1 LHLWRLPAAV
11 EAADRAALE
20 RDARNTFQK
29 LIAKVPAAKTLSRE
43 AVAVLVF
50 PKITKAGLVV
60 GGQYGDG
67 VLFRDSQVAG
77 YYNTAG
83 ASYGLQAGAQQY
95 GYAMFFMNEK
105 SLKALDQNDG
115 FEVGVGPSIVVV
127 DQGMGKSLTSTT
139 AKNDIYAFIFSQ
151 KGLMAGL
158 GPARQQDYKIERL
171 ASPGAERD
179 AEHLLALRFRDAI
192 AGAPLRMAEVAPLLR
207 REVAID
213 PQTSCTETE
222 GS

>member
-1 LHLWRLPAAV
+1 MYKLYNTFVARGSQVSRWFLIAVIAALLAPASAL
-11 EAADRAALE
+11 AADSRGALE
-20 RDARNTFQK
+20 RDARNTYQK
-29 LIAKVPAAKTLSRE
+29 LIAGVPAARLLSRE

-67 VLFRDSQVAG
+67 VLFAGGKVAG
-77 YYNTAG
+77 YYNTTG

-105 SLKALDQNDG
+105 SLKALSENDG

-139 AKNDIYAFIFSQ
+139 AKDDIYAFIFSQ

-158 GPARQQDYKIERL
+158 GLQGNKITRL
-171 ASPGAERD
+171 ND
-179 AEHLLALRFRDAI
+179 
-192 AGAPLRMAEVAPLLR
+192 
-207 REVAID
+207 
-213 PQTSCTETE
+213 
-222 GS
+222 